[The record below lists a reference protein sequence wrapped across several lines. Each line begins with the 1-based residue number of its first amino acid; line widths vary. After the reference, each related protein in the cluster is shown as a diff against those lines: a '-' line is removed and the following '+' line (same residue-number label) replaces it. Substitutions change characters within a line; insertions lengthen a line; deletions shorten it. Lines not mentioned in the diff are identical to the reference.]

1 MDCPKCHAP
10 NQDGRFCT
18 KCGAEIKHDI
28 PESAAADEV
37 QPPADD
43 APEETTALY
52 TQDAFTDDNSDTEP
66 DEGGG
71 LRARLRNLE
80 PKQIIIFLSGACA
93 MLLIICIVLLLP
105 GGGMPIGQE
114 KEVVVT
120 NQSQPESDAVKQL
133 RKAPVLTPDEELAQ
147 DAIVGFW
154 QHYAESGTIDK
165 VGKDKY
171 RWIIGNR
178 TFLVTFEN
186 DHYDVTP
193 DEETYYSF
201 GFSNPDE
208 LVLQDSRTLSG
219 KAIKEPAFSP
229 GFAVS
234 RLGQDGQPA
243 RRTRVNEDAFNIVGK
258 TYGQLAGQY
267 GPGSLTVISGEQ
279 YVVFRGD
286 GGNFAVSF
294 VGATVSLAASDK
306 PWQAV
311 PLEGDG
317 LAPGGT
323 PYRIVPLTDTSGDKA
338 ESTDTPTGDA
348 NATDGTEKSNE
359 QNSTNKNKSEEPH
372 NDTPAAKEH
381 DRDSSLSV
389 QVPNPA
395 TFPSTRAVASGVV
408 WADLG
413 FFIEDCPRHL
423 SLDKLS
429 ELLGVEFETGSG
441 AGGASGFSFYGAKDG
456 YFATTYTYGDR
467 KFKVSGYGRTLD
479 RSKTTIFI
487 EPL

>member
-1 MDCPKCHAP
+1 MDCPNCQAP
-10 NQDGRFCT
+10 DQTGRYCA
-18 KCGAEIKHDI
+18 KCGCEINPDVSDTDASADAQAPEADTQSDTTAEYTDD
-28 PESAAADEV
+28 AFAADT
-37 QPPADD
+37 
-43 APEETTALY
+43 EE
-52 TQDAFTDDNSDTEP
+52 SD
-66 DEGGG
+66 G
-71 LRARLRNLE
+71 LRARLRSLN
-80 PKQIIIFLSGACA
+80 PKQIILFLSGACA

-105 GGGMPIGQE
+105 GTGSPGGQE
-114 KEVVVT
+114 KSVVVT

-133 RKAPVLTPDEELAQ
+133 RKAPVLEPDESLAQ
-147 DAIVGFW
+147 DNIVGFW
-154 QHYAESGTIDK
+154 QHYSESGTIDK

-171 RWIIGNR
+171 RWIIDNR
-178 TFLVTFEN
+178 TFLVTFEK

-201 GFSNPDE
+201 GFSSPDE

-219 KAIKEPAFSP
+219 KAIKEPAFNQ
-229 GFAVS
+229 GYAVS

-243 RRTRVNEDAFNIVGK
+243 RHTHVNEDAFNIVGK
-258 TYGQLAGQY
+258 TYGQIAGQY

-294 VGATVSLAASDK
+294 VGATVPLAAGNE
-306 PWQAV
+306 PWQAI

-317 LAPGGT
+317 LLS
-323 PYRIVPLTDTSGDKA
+323 YQVVPLTNTDSGDKQDTA
-338 ESTDTPTGDA
+338 STTTGDGTTDTETKSDTETEHATTDATEQRPDHSTSSAEDDGD
-348 NATDGTEKSNE
+348 
-359 QNSTNKNKSEEPH
+359 
-372 NDTPAAKEH
+372 
-381 DRDSSLSV
+381 RSLQV

-395 TFPSTRAVASGVV
+395 TFPSIRAVASGVV

-413 FFIEDCPRHL
+413 FFIDDCPRTI

-429 ELLGVEFETGSG
+429 ELLDVEFETGSG

-467 KFKVSGYGRTLD
+467 KYKVSGYGRTLD